1 MTSSR
6 PAARTLVALAC
17 ATALGTASVAAAPGA
32 IASDT
37 RMTTT
42 LASPG
47 AGVVVFGGTIDIEVD
62 VDSPSGV
69 PPTAGTSTLMALE
82 AGSTEWVEVVTST
95 SPGADFLDVR
105 PWMNTTYKVAYSG
118 SSDTGNGD
126 SWAASE
132 SEPFTIGVKRR
143 IVHPTTGFDL
153 GGRVTPRFGRKV
165 VVVRASRDK
174 TTGFTVV
181 KRVRTDRRGRYS
193 YVLPKRRGTWY
204 WILRVTGDARYRG
217 NAFAYQTNVF

>member
-17 ATALGTASVAAAPGA
+17 AAALGTASVATAPVSS
-32 IASDT
+32 ASDT
-37 RMTTT
+37 RTTTT

-47 AGVVVFGGTIDIEVD
+47 AGVVVFGGTIDIDVS

-69 PPTAGTSTLMALE
+69 APSAGTSTLLALE
-82 AGSTEWVEVVTST
+82 AGSTEWVEVLTST

-105 PWMNTTYKVAYSG
+105 PWLNTTYKVAYSG

-143 IVHPTTGFDL
+143 IVHPDTGFDL
-153 GGRVTPRFGRKV
+153 SGRVTPRFGRKV

-174 TTGFTVV
+174 ATGYTVV
-181 KRVRTDRRGRYS
+181 TRVRTDRRGRYS

-204 WILRVTGDARYRG
+204 WIVRVTGDDRYRG

>member
-6 PAARTLVALAC
+6 PAARTFVAVAC
-17 ATALGTASVAAAPGA
+17 AVAVGAVSLVSAPGST
-32 IASDT
+32 ASDT
-37 RMTTT
+37 RTTTT

-47 AGVVVFGGTIDIEVD
+47 AGVVVFGGTVDVEVS
-62 VDSPSGV
+62 VDSPSGLA
-69 PPTAGTSTLMALE
+69 PTAGTSTLLALE
-82 AGSTEWVEVVTST
+82 SGSTEWVEVATST

-126 SWAASE
+126 TWAASE

-153 GGRVTPRFGRKV
+153 GGRVTPRYGRKV

-174 TTGFTVV
+174 ARGYTVV
-181 KRVRTDRRGRYS
+181 RTVRTDGRGRYS
-193 YVLPKRRGTWY
+193 YVLPKQRGTWY
-204 WILRVTGDARYRG
+204 WILRVKGDASYRG

>member
-17 ATALGTASVAAAPGA
+17 AAALGTTCLATAPGSSA
-32 IASDT
+32 ADT
-37 RMTTT
+37 RTTTT

-47 AGVVVFGGTIDIEVD
+47 AGVVVFGGTVD
-62 VDSPSGV
+62 VDVRVDSPSGLA
-69 PPTAGTSTLMALE
+69 PTAGTSTLLALE
-82 AGSTEWVEVVTST
+82 AGSTEWVEVDTST
-95 SPGADFLDVR
+95 SPGADFLEVR
-105 PWMNTTYKVAYSG
+105 PWRNTTYKVAYSG

-143 IVHPTTGFDL
+143 IVHPATGFDL
-153 GGRVTPRFGRKV
+153 SGRVTPRFGRRV

-174 TTGFTVV
+174 ATGYAVV
-181 KRVRTDRRGRYS
+181 KRVRTDKRGRYS

-204 WILRVTGDARYRG
+204 WILRVPGDASYRG

>member
-6 PAARTLVALAC
+6 PAARTFVAVAC
-17 ATALGTASVAAAPGA
+17 AVAVGAVSLVSAPGST
-32 IASDT
+32 ASDT
-37 RMTTT
+37 RTTTT

-47 AGVVVFGGTIDIEVD
+47 AGVVVFGGTVDVEVS
-62 VDSPSGV
+62 VDSPSGLA
-69 PPTAGTSTLMALE
+69 PTAGTSTLLALE
-82 AGSTEWVEVVTST
+82 SGSTEWVEVATST

-126 SWAASE
+126 TWAASE

-153 GGRVTPRFGRKV
+153 GGRVTPRYGRKV

-174 TTGFTVV
+174 ARGYTVV
-181 KRVRTDRRGRYS
+181 RTVRTDGRGRYS

-204 WILRVTGDARYRG
+204 WILRVKGDASYRG